1 MKLLNYLSIFFFIS
15 FISKPVFAQDSV
27 SVLFLGNSYTY
38 VNDLPNLIKSI
49 ANSFGDELYFDQNTP
64 GGYTLEGHA
73 GNATT
78 QSKIKLNPWDY
89 VIIQAQSQE
98 PSFPDAQVN
107 SNTLP
112 YAVQLADSVYSN
124 NFCSEVMFYMTWGR
138 EDGDPQWGP
147 ISTFEGMNDRLR
159 SAYLRFADSV
169 DGSVSPVGSAWRY
182 VRENH
187 PTIQLYAGDGSHPS
201 YEGSYL
207 AACTFYASLFRSSPV
222 GSSFIGSLPQATA
235 DILQNA
241 AALTVL
247 PADSLE
253 LFNIRSLS
261 EHTQAEFSFTQ
272 NGGQVD
278 FNNESMKAQSYEWNF
293 GDGTFSSVE
302 NPSHSFGSGTFDIE
316 LIAISE
322 CDSDT
327 ITYSITVDIN
337 TIIDLEIDDLIE
349 LNSSALR
356 VINDQVTGLDIYDE
370 MGRLLLSTK
379 LDEVNLSVL
388 SSGVYLVQVHTAD
401 GFRMIKLYID

>member
-388 SSGVYLVQVHTAD
+388 SSGVYLVQVHTA
-401 GFRMIKLYID
+401 GGSRMIKLYID